1 MENLKLFHEVC
12 DKVIGKLREWE
23 REEKIMSFST
33 IRRDGNYQAV
43 LFRVSGVIGTAA
55 SLCFDKD
62 EPETIDLFGN
72 SELEIDETR
81 EWHEIFKM
89 SDSMTDD
96 TDQIAYA
103 IWDMLQTFWDFQMS
117 DLKQYE

>member
-12 DKVIGKLREWE
+12 EKVIQRLREL
-23 REEKIMSFST
+23 EKNGQVISFNT
-33 IRRDGNYQAV
+33 VHKDGNYQAV
-43 LFRVSGVIGTAA
+43 LFKVSGVIGTAA

-72 SELEIDETR
+72 SELEIDER
-81 EWHEIFKM
+81 EWHEVFKM

-96 TDQIAYA
+96 IDQIAYA

-117 DLKQYE
+117 DLNQY